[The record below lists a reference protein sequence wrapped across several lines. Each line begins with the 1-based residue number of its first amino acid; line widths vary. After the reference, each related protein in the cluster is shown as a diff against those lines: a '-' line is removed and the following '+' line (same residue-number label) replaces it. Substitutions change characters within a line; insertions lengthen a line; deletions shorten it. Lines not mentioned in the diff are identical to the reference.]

1 MEAWLA
7 AQARNQPDAVALI
20 EGSQCLSWQ
29 ALARQAGRRAAM
41 LAELGISRGSL
52 VAVEATSD
60 LESICWIHAVWWLGA
75 CVFPFHPDWPETV
88 LAHRLEDVGPDA
100 VVTGNPERLKSLPE
114 WLGTQ
119 FVNMGLPDKAGEG
132 IAACREVADSDL
144 LTVLWTSGSTG
155 AGRPVSLSVA
165 NHRASV
171 WAVAERLQL
180 NEQDRWLLCLPLD
193 HIGGLAIL
201 VRALITGAGV
211 VVHAHFDPERVRAD
225 LIEQPIT
232 LASMVPTMLARL
244 LDHHAGPWSTRLR
257 ALLVGGAP
265 ATPKLLSRAST
276 AGLSVAPTWGMT
288 EACSQLATLD
298 PGERGDTDF
307 EHSPGLVGAPLSGVE
322 LRVVPDA
329 DLPEDDGQAGRLLVR
344 GPMLSPSI
352 TVDDE
357 GWFDTGDVGRI
368 DERGRVIMLH
378 RFRDLIISGGINVH
392 AGEVEQVLRQCPW
405 IADVAVLGLSHPNW
419 GEQVVAVVVPG
430 DNVPDGSNRGA
441 DLDRWC
447 RSRLEPAQVPRQW
460 RFVTRLPRT
469 TLGKCRRDALEVLFN
484 QPGD

>member
-7 AQARNQPDAVALI
+7 AQARNQPDALALI
-20 EGSQCLSWQ
+20 EGSHCLSWQ
-29 ALARQAGRRAAM
+29 ALAQQAAKRAAK
-41 LAELGISRGSL
+41 LAEQGIGHGSR
-52 VAVEATSD
+52 VAVEAAND
-60 LESICWIHAVWWLGA
+60 LESICWIHAVWWLGG
-75 CVFPFHPDWPETV
+75 CVIPIHPDWPEV
-88 LAHRLEDVGPDA
+88 VVVRRLEELAPDA
-100 VVTGNPERLKSLPE
+100 LVMSRTEQLTSQSE
-114 WLGTQ
+114 WLGMQ
-119 FVNMGLPDKAGEG
+119 FVTMDPPDEADEGLD
-132 IAACREVADSDL
+132 ACRQVADGDL

-171 WAVAERLQL
+171 RAITERLQL
-180 NEQDRWLLCLPLD
+180 SKQDRWLLCLPLD

-201 VRALITGAGV
+201 IRALITGASV
-211 VVHAHFDPERVRAD
+211 VVQAHFDPEHVRAN
-225 LIEQPIT
+225 LTEQPIT

-244 LDHHAGPWSTRLR
+244 LDHYAGPWSTNLR
-257 ALLVGGAP
+257 ALMVGGAP
-265 ATPKLLSRAST
+265 ATAQLLSTAST
-276 AGLSVAPTWGMT
+276 AGLPVAPTWGMT

-298 PGERGDTDF
+298 PLESGAIDF
-307 EHSPGLVGAPLSGVE
+307 EHHPGLVGVPLTGVE

-329 DLPEDDGQAGRLLVR
+329 DLPAGNGQAGRLLVR
-344 GPMLSPSI
+344 GPMLSPSVP
-352 TVDDE
+352 VDDE

-368 DERGRVIMLH
+368 DKRGRAVMLH
-378 RFRDLIISGGINVH
+378 RVRDLIISGGINVH

-430 DNVPDGSNRGA
+430 DNGPDGPDRGP

-460 RFVTRLPRT
+460 RFVAELPRT
-469 TLGKCRRDALEVLFN
+469 ALGKCRRDALEALFS